1 MAWPKMESCFHF
13 LMGWR
18 KISLVMGQGWLV
30 NYLKLHKAYV
40 HPGVTFDKL
49 DNLDFCT
56 PNIEKTSR
64 EKSTFEF
71 PPFFKADNPSDVVE
85 VNMIY

>member
-1 MAWPKMESCFHF
+1 MIGH
-13 LMGWR
+13 
-18 KISLVMGQGWLV
+18 GWLV
-30 NYLKLHKAYV
+30 NYLKIHKAYV
-40 HPGVTFDKL
+40 HLGVTFDNL

-71 PPFFKADNPSDVVE
+71 PPFFKAYNLSDVVE
-85 VNMIY
+85 VFMIYQKK